1 MNVLGYIR
9 VSSSKQVNE
18 GNSLV
23 NQEYMIQE
31 YCLKNNLNLIDVIK
45 DEGIS
50 GLKKERS
57 GILEIRS
64 LIDSNK
70 IDVVVVYSLSR
81 VGRRL
86 KDLIEFLDY
95 LNKKNIKFISLKEG
109 FVNEG
114 IMGKLML
121 NIMGSVNEFEVMVM
135 GERISDVKRF
145 KKMNKEVFGGRICY
159 GVDVIDGKLI
169 GNKDELEI
177 LSIMRELRDMGW
189 SYFRISNYMNENR
202 IKSKYNSKW
211 YGNSVRMCLMNGID
225 ELEYVSN
232 NNNM

>member
-31 YCLKNNLNLIDVIK
+31 YCLKNNLNLKGVIK

-159 GVDVIDGKLI
+159 GVDVVDGKLI

-232 NNNM
+232 CNNM

>member
-31 YCLKNNLNLIDVIK
+31 YCLKNNLNLIGVIK

-177 LSIMRELRDMGW
+177 LGIMRELRDMGW

-211 YGNSVRMCLMNGID
+211 YGSSVRMCLLNGID
-225 ELEYVSN
+225 EIEYVSN
-232 NNNM
+232 DISV